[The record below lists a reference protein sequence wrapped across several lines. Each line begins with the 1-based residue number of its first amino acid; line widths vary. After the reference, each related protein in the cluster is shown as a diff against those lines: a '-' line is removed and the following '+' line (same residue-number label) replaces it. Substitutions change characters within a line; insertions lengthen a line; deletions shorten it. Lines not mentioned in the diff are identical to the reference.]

1 MRLFLAVVLPLL
13 VEFAAGQTT
22 PQTPNSKSAV
32 SPPTFSDV
40 TDAAGVRFRHNSSS
54 TSQKYL
60 KWGIHL
66 TQVAP
71 RRCGLVDP
79 WTPAH
84 CTQNAPWG

>member
-60 KWGIHL
+60 TGVF
-66 TQVAP
+66 T
-71 RRCGLVDP
+71 
-79 WTPAH
+79 
-84 CTQNAPWG
+84 